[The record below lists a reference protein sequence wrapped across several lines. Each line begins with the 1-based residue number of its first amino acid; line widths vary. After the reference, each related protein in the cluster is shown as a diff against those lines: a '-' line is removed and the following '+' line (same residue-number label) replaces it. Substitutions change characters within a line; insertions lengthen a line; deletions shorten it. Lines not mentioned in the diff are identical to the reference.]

1 MKAIRNVVSVLAF
14 AAGLALAY
22 SALAPVTP
30 RPTVGH
36 LDVPET
42 VIVGDAAPV
51 ITVPEVT
58 IVGTVARRAVQTPEV
73 SCTHRGY
80 LGGESWTCGGGVR

>member
-1 MKAIRNVVSVLAF
+1 M
-14 AAGLALAY
+14 AAPLKPLAY

-30 RPTVGH
+30 RPVTGH
-36 LDVPET
+36 LEVPET
-42 VIVGDAAPV
+42 VIVGAPAATV

-58 IVGTVARRAVQTPEV
+58 IVGTVARAAAVQTSLA

-80 LGGESWTCGGGVR
+80 LGGESWTCAGGAR